1 MMLGKGAVRGAGLEG
16 LIPGGSGCGAQG
28 WGVCRSSR
36 AVGGW
41 GALTGARGSA
51 GLCRGS
57 GLSPSRP
64 LCPPCPSPRA
74 QAGTMAQVGH
84 RVDYLAGFCCPVGGL
99 VAGKPR
105 VLCHENEIYLS
116 NGTEFVYVY
125 DQEGKVLKVRGL
137 AGWGGHPVSPVPWGQ
152 CPVTEW
158 GHPPVTSPLPLPDFP
173 PSGSSKQTPQA
184 APFAVGF
191 GGAAPSPWD
200 QTPQA
205 HPPSAGISPPG
216 PARCPR
222 CHSTLSDTLLPLL
235 ICSDY
240 HF

>member
-1 MMLGKGAVRGAGLEG
+1 MLG
-16 LIPGGSGCGAQG
+16 
-28 WGVCRSSR
+28 
-36 AVGGW
+36 

-51 GLCRGS
+51 GLCHHTLPTARGS

-64 LCPPCPSPRA
+64 RCPSPRP

-137 AGWGGHPVSPVPWGQ
+137 EGWGVPPCVPHPCGTVGTLPSHVPAPYPWIPSVRIQQTNPTGSTLCFGVWGCCQ
-152 CPVTEW
+152 LA
-158 GHPPVTSPLPLPDFP
+158 PLPAL
-173 PSGSSKQTPQA
+173 
-184 APFAVGF
+184 
-191 GGAAPSPWD
+191 WD
-200 QTPQA
+200 T
-205 HPPSAGISPPG
+205 HWLRLHRLVPPSAGASPPSPPRPSG
-216 PARCPR
+216 CPR
-222 CHSTLSDTLLPLL
+222 CHSTLTDTLLPLL